1 MYLGGSK
8 FLKKRVEL
16 HKEGRATEFT
26 RKYNVNELIYFEE
39 YLNFHE
45 AFAREKQLKNWKREW
60 KWNLIKSMNPDLK
73 DLYFD
78 L

>member
-1 MYLGGSK
+1 MYVGGSK
-8 FLKKRVEL
+8 YLKKRVAL
-16 HKEGRATEFT
+16 HKKGRATEFT
-26 RKYNVNELIYFEE
+26 RKYNVNELMYYEP
-39 YLNFHE
+39 YSNFHD
-45 AFAREKQLKNWKREW
+45 AFAREKQLKNWRKEW